1 MKNFFGGGG
10 GVGGQIAFQIR
21 VFAIFSR
28 LHQFSLILHKIAAWD
43 NA

>member
-1 MKNFFGGGG
+1 MKKFFG
-10 GVGGQIAFQIR
+10 GVGGGGQIVFEIW

-28 LHQFSLILHKIAAWD
+28 LHQFSLILHKIAAMD